1 MVDHNL
7 RVKCR
12 PKPSKLGEGEG
23 KTYEFVSQLYLFT
36 KENLKV
42 VIPVE
47 E

>member
-1 MVDHNL
+1 MVDHYL
-7 RVKCR
+7 RVEVSSKA
-12 PKPSKLGEGEG
+12 SKLEEGEG

-36 KENLKV
+36 KEGLKV